1 VAVIGA
7 RPATGFGPFGRRA
20 RPRTRPKPA
29 VRGRRQPGAQRRRRE
44 LVGATTILVTIG
56 AAVLLALFY
65 LSQSA
70 HVAATGYE
78 IDALQ
83 ARIAELRSDQQQLIY
98 RIAEARSPA
107 VIERT
112 ARGRLRLMPLPA
124 KSVTF
129 AEPTN
134 PLDLLSTVG
143 AQSTDQPN

>member
-1 VAVIGA
+1 MAVIGA
-7 RPATGFGPFGRRA
+7 RPAAGFGPFGRRA
-20 RPRTRPKPA
+20 RPRARPRSA
-29 VRGRRQPGAQRRRRE
+29 VRGRRPAGAQRRRRE
-44 LVGATTILVTIG
+44 MVGATTILVTIG

-83 ARIAELRSDQQQLIY
+83 SRIAELRSDQQQLIY

-112 ARGRLRLMPLPA
+112 ARGRLRLMPLPPE
-124 KSVTF
+124 SVTF
-129 AEPTN
+129 AGPADPTK
-134 PLDLLSTVG
+134 PSSTTGV
-143 AQSTDQPN
+143 QSTDQPN

>member
-20 RPRTRPKPA
+20 RPRPRTVSRP
-29 VRGRRQPGAQRRRRE
+29 RRQSGAQRRRRE
-44 LVGATTILVTIG
+44 WTGATGIL
-56 AAVLLALFY
+56 AAIAAAALLALFY

-83 ARIAELRSDQQQLIY
+83 ARIAELRSDQQQLVY

-107 VIERT
+107 VIERS
-112 ARGRLRLMPLPA
+112 ARGRLRLAPLPA
-124 KSVTF
+124 GAVTF
-129 AEPTN
+129 AEPT
-134 PLDLLSTVG
+134 
-143 AQSTDQPN
+143 STDQPTR